1 MTSLKFFL
9 VAGISAVAFSS
20 AAAAQDLVL
29 SDTSAYGASNFD
41 GGFVGVFGGG
51 ALTDLEFP
59 ILGESIPFA
68 LDPEGWLLGVDAGFN
83 FSLGNGLVLGI
94 VGDIAYADITDGFTL
109 GTGINS
115 TIDWV
120 GSIRARA
127 GFDAG
132 NFMPY
137 LTAGLA
143 AAHNT
148 IELTSP
154 GDLEDPESGPTSF
167 SDDATHV
174 GWTLG
179 AGVEFAATESLSI
192 DVGYRYNNYGDG
204 TYTSPFGGSG
214 DPEAPAT
221 TDVDF
226 GLTSHQLTV
235 GLHYGF

>member
-1 MTSLKFFL
+1 MIADAPGV
-9 VAGISAVAFSS
+9 VAA
-20 AAAAQDLVL
+20 DW
-29 SDTSAYGASNFD
+29 N

-51 ALTDLEFP
+51 SLTDLGFP
-59 ILGESIPFA
+59 SMGETAIPFD

-83 FSLGNGLVLGI
+83 FSLGNGLVLGV
-94 VGDIAYADITDGFTL
+94 VGDIAHADITDSFGHTGSGL
-109 GTGINS
+109 GS

-120 GSIRARA
+120 GSLRARA

-137 LTAGLA
+137 LTAGIA

-148 IELTSP
+148 LEFSAL
-154 GDLEDPESGPTSF
+154 GDPSDPEAEGPTTF
-167 SDDATHV
+167 SDDQTHV

-179 AGVEFAATESLSI
+179 AGVEFAATDSLSI
-192 DVGYRYNNYGDG
+192 DVAYRYNNYGDA
-204 TYTSPFGGSG
+204 TYSLPFGSS
-214 DPEAPAT
+214 DPEAET
-221 TDVDF
+221 SGDF

>member
-1 MTSLKFFL
+1 MTSLKFLL

-29 SDTSAYGASNFD
+29 SDPSAYGASNFD

-51 ALTDLEFP
+51 ALSAVDLDTALLPEG
-59 ILGESIPFA
+59 ILELRP
-68 LDPEGWLLGVDAGFN
+68 DGWLLGVDAGFN
-83 FSLGNGLVLGI
+83 FSLGNGLVLGV
-94 VGDIAYADITDGFTL
+94 VGDLAWTDQTDTFGAIGAEGLT
-109 GTGINS
+109 S
-115 TIDWV
+115 TIDWL

-137 LTAGLA
+137 LTAGLGF
-143 AAHNT
+143 AHNT
-148 IELTSP
+148 LDLAVADDNEPPELT
-154 GDLEDPESGPTSF
+154 TI
-167 SDDATHV
+167 SDDQTHM

-179 AGVEFAATESLSI
+179 AGVEFAATDSLTI
-192 DVGYRYNNYGDG
+192 DVGYRYSDYGTATYSTPLPIDG
-204 TYTSPFGGSG
+204 EGG
-214 DPEAPAT
+214 AT
-221 TDVDF
+221 EVDF